1 MDDPTYIA
9 VKYIGRKAIYTENLT
24 GARYSFTKNVPI
36 EIPPEHAKLLLK
48 HSDVFAS
55 ASDYDYVKSTRNGD
69 GGIVIYGPNGK
80 PIGYNATLNCPNS
93 AFGTSARVD
102 FGSITIPREVCI
114 PGAHIKG
121 WAVFTG
127 SKKAASPPTFTHIVQ
142 VNEAGGGFYGGTD
155 IFNAGLATA
164 NYGGARIEFYVR
176 ILSDD
181 AVEAGMYA
189 SSSGIGAVSN
199 STANNPIVVSVN
211 MRGGGMDIAFGG
223 NMSPASYTG
232 TVDISQAAPGLVAW
246 VAHGATANQ
255 PIKFSSPPAPLVADQ
270 IYFVAPGSTLL
281 TDSFAVTD
289 QKNGA
294 PITTTASVVGTTATV
309 YHVFG
314 LADAHVEVS
323 L

>member
-1 MDDPTYIA
+1 MS
-9 VKYIGRKAIYTENLT
+9 VKAISPFFGPSGALIPVDGTALT
-24 GARYSFTKNVPI
+24 YGAAFEADLVQRGVATYVSKPTIPGGKVPV
-36 EIPPEHAKLLLK
+36 E
-48 HSDVFAS
+48 AS
-55 ASDYDYVKSTRNGD
+55 ILD
-69 GGIVIYGPNGK
+69 GGIIIYGPDGK

-93 AFGTSARVD
+93 AFGTTSRVD
-102 FGSITIPREVCI
+102 FGSITIPKAVCI

-142 VNEAGGGFYGGTD
+142 VNEAGGSLYGGTD

-176 ILSDD
+176 ILNDD

-199 STANNPIVVSVN
+199 STANNPIVVAVN
-211 MRGGGMDIAFGG
+211 MRGGGLDIAFGG

-232 TVDISQAAPGLVAW
+232 TVDVSSASPGVVAW
-246 VAHGATANQ
+246 TAHGLTANQ
-255 PIKFSSPPAPLVADQ
+255 AVKFSAPPAPLVADQ
-270 IYFVAPGSTLL
+270 LYFVCAGSTLL
-281 TDSFAVTD
+281 TDSFTISE
-289 QKNGA
+289 QRNGT
-294 PITTTASVVGTTATV
+294 PINTTATATGITATA

-314 LADAHVEVS
+314 LADAHVEVT